1 MLSPVFILQARGNA
15 IIFIETVRI
24 ENFKG
29 FHGSNHTL
37 QLKIPDGIT
46 EGSGLNIFVGENNS
60 GKSTVFE
67 IFDFI
72 KDGTRKDIADLLN
85 KSTPTNPVSALSVE
99 VTYTGDITNIIN
111 NHIQGNKVGTFLSSI
126 YIDNGQEKFRV
137 KRSADIDNEGDLKKI
152 LFWNEANGS
161 HSNTTGIDAPFK
173 KLYDNN
179 FIWADTNPSDESKF
193 GASTICGSLL
203 KEIAA
208 GHIST
213 AEYQQFTQVYND
225 IFNNPTS
232 QLRTRI
238 AQIENSVQSIFSSQF
253 GNANISFTFEEP
265 QIDSFFKT
273 AGILVDDGVSV
284 PMGEKGHGMQRA
296 VALALLQVY
305 AHITSNASN
314 APISKPFFL
323 FIDEPEIC
331 LHPSGQT
338 KLLEALMLISK
349 ERQVFITTH
358 SPFML
363 SSPKLRNA
371 GLFIFNKRNNINS
384 ISRADT
390 SPMFPWSPSWG
401 EISYKA
407 YNLPT
412 VELHNELYGHLQD
425 LSSSNTIRS
434 FEQWLSQNGIQLNK
448 QWIQERQGVP
458 QRPEQATLQTFIRN
472 HIHHPEN
479 ITMRGNIYTRPELE
493 QSIAEMVGLLAL
505 FP

>member
-1 MLSPVFILQARGNA
+1 MLAPVFILQERGNT
-15 IIFIETVRI
+15 IMFIESVSI

-67 IFDFI
+67 VFDFI
-72 KDGTRKDIADLLN
+72 KDGTKKDITDLLN
-85 KSTPTNPVSALSVE
+85 KSDPASPINKLSVE
-99 VTYTGDITNIIN
+99 VTYTGNIKNVIN
-111 NHIQGNKVGTFLSSI
+111 HHIQQNKIKSFLSSVFI
-126 YIDNGQEKFRV
+126 EDEKEYFRV
-137 KRSADIDNEGDLKKI
+137 KRTGEINNEGELKSI
-152 LFWNEANGS
+152 LFWNDDSGEHTNIS
-161 HSNTTGIDAPFK
+161 GIDAPFK
-173 KLYDNN
+173 KFYDNN

-203 KEIAA
+203 KEIAL

-213 AEYQQFTQVYND
+213 QEYKEFTKVYNE

-232 QLRTRI
+232 ELRSKI
-238 AQIENSVQSIFSSQF
+238 ANIESQVQSVFSSQF
-253 GNANISFTFEEP
+253 GNANISFAFEDP
-265 QIDSFFKT
+265 QIEGFFKT
-273 AGILVDDGVSV
+273 AGIIIDDGVSV
-284 PMGEKGHGMQRA
+284 PMREKGHGMQRA

-305 AHITSNASN
+305 ADTTSKASN

-349 ERQVFITTH
+349 TRQVFITTH

-363 SSPKLRNA
+363 SSPKLKNS
-371 GLFIFNKRNNINS
+371 GLFIFKKDNNRNS

-412 VELHNELYGHLQD
+412 VDLHNELYGYLQELSEKHNVNTFD
-425 LSSSNTIRS
+425 L
-434 FEQWLSQNGIQLNK
+434 WLNSNGIQINK
-448 QWIQERQGVP
+448 PWIREIKGIP
-458 QRPEQATLQTFIRN
+458 QPPVNATLQTFIRN

-479 ITMRGNIYTRPELE
+479 TTMQAQKYTQAELE
-493 QSIAEMVGLLAL
+493 QSIREMERLLSSI
-505 FP
+505 

>member
-1 MLSPVFILQARGNA
+1 M
-15 IIFIETVRI
+15 FIESVKI

-29 FHGSNHTL
+29 FHGDNNIL
-37 QLKIPDGIT
+37 QLKIPDGVT

-72 KDGTRKDIADLLN
+72 KDGTKKDIADLLN
-85 KSTPTNPVSALSVE
+85 KSIPTNTASKLSVE
-99 VTYTGDITNIIN
+99 VTYTGNIRSIIN
-111 NHIQGNKVGTFLSSI
+111 NHIQGNKVGAFLSSV
-126 YIDNGQEKFRV
+126 YNDNGQDKFKV
-137 KRSADIDNEGDLKKI
+137 KRGADIDNEGDSKKI
-152 LFWNEANGS
+152 LFWSETNGT
-161 HSNTTGIDAPFK
+161 HSNTAGIDAPFK

-213 AEYQQFTQVYND
+213 AEYQEFTQVYNN
-225 IFNNPTS
+225 IFNNPAS
-232 QLRTRI
+232 QLRTRL
-238 AQIENSVQSIFSSQF
+238 AQIENSVQDVFSSQF
-253 GNANISFTFEEP
+253 GHANISFTFDEP

-273 AGILVDDGVSV
+273 AGILIDDGVSV

-305 AHITSNASN
+305 AHITATASN
-314 APISKPFFL
+314 AAVSKPFFL

-331 LHPSGQT
+331 LHPSGQA
-338 KLLEALMLISK
+338 KLLEALMMISK

-363 SSPKLRNA
+363 SSPKLKNA
-371 GLFIFNKRNNINS
+371 GLFIFKKTNNIS
-384 ISRADT
+384 SVSRADT
-390 SPMFPWSPSWG
+390 FPMFPWSPSWG

-412 VELHNELYGHLQD
+412 VELHNELYGHLQE

-434 FEQWLSQNGIQLNK
+434 FEQWFSQNGIQQNK
-448 QWIQERQGVP
+448 LWIQERQGVP
-458 QRPEQATLQTFIRN
+458 QQPEPATLQTFIRN

-479 ITMRGNIYTRPELE
+479 ITMRGNIYTQSELD

-505 FP
+505 FR